1 MANPVEPDAVLARA
15 ATELRDAPQEPNW
28 VDISSSIIAKV
39 RNTTRRTWP
48 IDSAFPAGSP
58 FSTDT
63 ARSQDSLKISDRIVK
78 TTLRRALAGVHGAQP
93 TEIDLELDDHTC
105 IGLAIAVIGVYGD
118 DLQAA
123 GDELATIAIDTVSD
137 LLGVTLGREVVEIRV
152 DDIEER

>member
-1 MANPVEPDAVLARA
+1 MANPVEPNAVLARA
-15 ATELRDAPQEPNW
+15 ATELREAPQEPNW
-28 VDISSSIIAKV
+28 VDISSSILAKV

-48 IDSAFPAGSP
+48 IDSAFPAGSAAD
-58 FSTDT
+58 S
-63 ARSQDSLKISDRIVK
+63 RDSLRISDHIVK

-93 TEIDLELDDHTC
+93 TEIDLDLDDHAC

-123 GDELATIAIDTVSD
+123 GDELATIAIDVVAN
-137 LLGVTLGREVVEIRV
+137 LLGVTLDRDVVEVRV

>member
-1 MANPVEPDAVLARA
+1 MANSLEPDSVLARA

-28 VDISSSIIAKV
+28 VDISASILTKV

-48 IDSAFPAGSP
+48 IDGAFPAGSAARP
-58 FSTDT
+58 TDT
-63 ARSQDSLKISDRIVK
+63 LRVSDHIVK
-78 TTLRRALAGVHGAQP
+78 TTLRRALADVHGAQP
-93 TEIDLELDDHTC
+93 TEIDLDLDDHACT
-105 IGLAIAVIGVYGD
+105 GLFVAVIGVYGD

>member
-1 MANPVEPDAVLARA
+1 MANPLEPDSVLARA

-28 VDISSSIIAKV
+28 VDISASILTKV

-48 IDSAFPAGSP
+48 IDSAFPSSSAAGP
-58 FSTDT
+58 
-63 ARSQDSLKISDRIVK
+63 ADSLRVSDHIVK
-78 TTLRRALAGVHGAQP
+78 TTLRRALADVHGAQP
-93 TEIDLELDDHTC
+93 TEIDLDLDDHAC
-105 IGLAIAVIGVYGD
+105 IGLFVAVIGVYGD

-137 LLGVTLGREVVEIRV
+137 LLGVTLGRDVIEIRV

>member
-1 MANPVEPDAVLARA
+1 MANPVEPDMVLARA

-48 IDSAFPAGSP
+48 IDSAFPPGSGAG
-58 FSTDT
+58 
-63 ARSQDSLKISDRIVK
+63 AGDSLRISDHIVK

-93 TEIDLELDDHTC
+93 TEIDLHLDDHAC
-105 IGLAIAVIGVYGD
+105 IGLFIAVIGVYGD

-123 GDELATIAIDTVSD
+123 GDRLASIAIETVWE
-137 LLGVTLGREVVEIRV
+137 LLGITLGREEVEIRV

>member
-1 MANPVEPDAVLARA
+1 MANPVEPDSVLARA

-48 IDSAFPAGSP
+48 IDSAFPTGSDAGP
-58 FSTDT
+58 
-63 ARSQDSLKISDRIVK
+63 QDSLKISDHIVK

-93 TEIDLELDDHTC
+93 TEIDLHLDDNAC
-105 IGLAIAVIGVYGD
+105 VGLFIAVIGVYGD

-123 GDELATIAIDTVSD
+123 GDELASIAIDVVED
-137 LLGVTLGREVVEIRV
+137 LLGATLDRDVVEVRV

>member
-1 MANPVEPDAVLARA
+1 MANPLEPDSVLARA

-28 VDISSSIIAKV
+28 VDISASIITKV

-48 IDSAFPAGSP
+48 IDSAFPSGSAAGP
-58 FSTDT
+58 
-63 ARSQDSLKISDRIVK
+63 ADSLRVSDHIVK
-78 TTLRRALAGVHGAQP
+78 TTLRRALADVHGAQP
-93 TEIDLELDDHTC
+93 TEIDLDLDDHACT
-105 IGLAIAVIGVYGD
+105 GLFVAVIGVYGD

-137 LLGVTLGREVVEIRV
+137 LLGVTLGRDVVEIRV

>member
-1 MANPVEPDAVLARA
+1 MANPLEPDSVLARA

-28 VDISSSIIAKV
+28 VDISASIITKV

-48 IDSAFPAGSP
+48 IDSAFPSDSAAGP
-58 FSTDT
+58 
-63 ARSQDSLKISDRIVK
+63 ADSLRVSDHIVK
-78 TTLRRALAGVHGAQP
+78 TTLRRALADVHGAQP
-93 TEIDLELDDHTC
+93 TEIDLDLDDHAC
-105 IGLAIAVIGVYGD
+105 IGLFVAVIGVYGD

-137 LLGVTLGREVVEIRV
+137 LLGVTLGRDVVEIRV

>member
-1 MANPVEPDAVLARA
+1 MANPVEPDVVLARA

-48 IDSAFPAGSP
+48 IDSAFPPGSGAG
-58 FSTDT
+58 TG
-63 ARSQDSLKISDRIVK
+63 DSLRISDHIVK

-93 TEIDLELDDHTC
+93 TEIDLHLDDHAC
-105 IGLAIAVIGVYGD
+105 IGLFIAVIGVYGD

-123 GDELATIAIDTVSD
+123 GDELATIAIDVVTD
-137 LLGVTLGREVVEIRV
+137 LLGTGLDRGVVDVRV

>member
-1 MANPVEPDAVLARA
+1 MANPVEPDMVLARA

-48 IDSAFPAGSP
+48 IDSAFPAGSG
-58 FSTDT
+58 
-63 ARSQDSLKISDRIVK
+63 AEAGDSLRISDHIVK

-93 TEIDLELDDHTC
+93 TEIDLHLDDHAC
-105 IGLAIAVIGVYGD
+105 IGLFIAVIGVYGD

-123 GDELATIAIDTVSD
+123 GDRLASIAIETVWE
-137 LLGVTLGREVVEIRV
+137 LLGITLGREEVEIRV